1 VLQRLVICQEQ
12 FLEQHFG
19 QTYIADNELIRRYL
33 QIYAAI
39 KTKGTIMNITLR
51 RETHQDYR
59 TVESLTRDAFWNLF
73 VPGCDE
79 HYLVH
84 TMRNHPDFVKE
95 LAFVAEY
102 NGEIIGNIMYLK
114 TSVIQ
119 VDGNETLETLS
130 FGPVCVAPQ
139 YQHKGVGHQLI
150 SHTMTL
156 AASLNY
162 KAIIILGYPHN
173 YCKHGFK
180 SSKDFNICDGSG
192 RFPFGQLAKELV
204 PGVFKG
210 KNWKYHLK
218 DIYNID
224 PSAVEEF
231 DKQFA
236 HREKEYRISQE
247 EFSIAVRAFL
257 E

>member
-1 VLQRLVICQEQ
+1 
-12 FLEQHFG
+12 
-19 QTYIADNELIRRYL
+19 
-33 QIYAAI
+33 
-39 KTKGTIMNITLR
+39 MNIIVR
-51 RETHQDYR
+51 PETPQDYR
-59 TVESLTRDAFWNLF
+59 AVETLTRDAFWNLF

-84 TMRNHPDFVKE
+84 IMRDHPDFVKE
-95 LAFVAEY
+95 LAYVAEN
-102 NGEIIGNIMYLK
+102 NGKIIGNIMYMK
-114 TSVIQ
+114 TSVTE

-130 FGPVCVAPQ
+130 FGPVCVAPE
-139 YQHKGVGHQLI
+139 YQHKGVGSQLI
-150 SHTMTL
+150 RHTMTL
-156 AASLNY
+156 AAFLNY
-162 KAIIILGYPHN
+162 KAIIILGHPHN

-180 SSKDFNICDGSG
+180 SSKDFNISDASG
-192 RFPFGQLAKELV
+192 YFPFGQLAKELV

-210 KNWKYHLK
+210 KNWKYPLK

-231 DKQFA
+231 DKQFEY
-236 HREKEYRISQE
+236 REKEYRISQE

>member
-1 VLQRLVICQEQ
+1 
-12 FLEQHFG
+12 
-19 QTYIADNELIRRYL
+19 
-33 QIYAAI
+33 
-39 KTKGTIMNITLR
+39 MNITLR
-51 RETHQDYR
+51 RETPQDYH

-84 TMRNHPDFVKE
+84 IMRDHPDFVKE
-95 LAFVAEY
+95 LAFVAED
-102 NGEIIGNIMYLK
+102 NGKIIGNIMYMK
-114 TSVIQ
+114 TCVTE
-119 VDGNETLETLS
+119 VDGDDKLETLS
-130 FGPVCVAPQ
+130 FGPVCVAPE
-139 YQHKGVGHQLI
+139 YQHKGVGSQLI
-150 SHTMTL
+150 RHTMAL

-162 KAIIILGYPHN
+162 KAIIILGHPHN

-180 SSKDFNICDGSG
+180 SSKDFNICDAQG

-210 KNWKYHLK
+210 KKWKYPLN
-218 DIYNID
+218 DIYNVD

-231 DKQFA
+231 DKQFPP
-236 HREKEYRISQE
+236 RKKEYQISQE
-247 EFSIAVRAFL
+247 EFAIALRAYL

>member
-1 VLQRLVICQEQ
+1 
-12 FLEQHFG
+12 
-19 QTYIADNELIRRYL
+19 
-33 QIYAAI
+33 
-39 KTKGTIMNITLR
+39 MNITLR
-51 RETHQDYR
+51 LETTQDYR
-59 TVESLTRDAFWNLF
+59 AVEILTRDAFWNLF

-84 TMRNHPDFVKE
+84 IMRDHPDFVKE
-95 LAFVAEY
+95 LAFVAED
-102 NGEIIGNIMYLK
+102 NGKIVGNIMYLK
-114 TSVIQ
+114 TFVTE
-119 VDGNETLETLS
+119 VDGDEILDTLS
-130 FGPVCVAPQ
+130 FGPVCVAPE
-139 YQHKGVGHQLI
+139 YQHKGIGTQLI
-150 SHTMTL
+150 RHTMAL

-162 KAIIILGYPHN
+162 TAIIILGHPHN

-180 SSKDFNICDGSG
+180 SSKDFNISDASG

-210 KNWKYHLK
+210 KNWKYPLK

-247 EFSIAVRAFL
+247 EFSIAVKAFL